1 MTTILKQSWNGMKSF
16 WKQEDGIGTLEMV
29 LIVAVIIMIAI
40 AFKDKIT
47 DVVDKMLEYMEK
59 QSKEFQKTP

>member
-29 LIVAVIIMIAI
+29 LIVAVIIMIAL
-40 AFKDKIT
+40 AFKDKIKA
-47 DVVDKMLEYMEK
+47 VVDDMLKYMGQKSE
-59 QSKEFQKTP
+59 EFKN

>member
-1 MTTILKQSWNGMKSF
+1 MTTILKQSWNGMRSF

-29 LIVAVIIMIAI
+29 LIVAVIIMIAL

-47 DVVDKMLEYMEK
+47 AVVGDMLKYMGQKSE
-59 QSKEFQKTP
+59 EFKN